1 MVARRPDDRP
11 DLAALAPHALKGVR
25 RLRGVR
31 PPQMAR
37 DMGMSLRAYEHF
49 ENGKGRLNVD
59 RVHEFA
65 ALLNADPF
73 AILAALEIHSPGFAL
88 RCANNKMMMIFMMAL
103 EAFDARAQDAILHLD
118 PLTLMESFT
127 QLFDDLAAKAEEQAR
142 LVGPG
147 NPGQAAAEPQA
158 DPDPDP
164 DATPRPTEDPEPEP
178 E

>member
-1 MVARRPDDRP
+1 MVARSPEDRP
-11 DLAALAPHALKGVR
+11 DLAALAPQALKGLR

-37 DMGMSLRAYEHF
+37 DMRMSLRAYEHF
-49 ENGKGRLNVD
+49 ENGKGRLNVE

-127 QLFDDLAAKAEEQAR
+127 QLFDVLAAKAQEQAR

-147 NPGQAAAEPQA
+147 GLGQDAAEPAA
-158 DPDPDP
+158 DPDPEAAP
-164 DATPRPTEDPEPEP
+164 PAKEDPEPEP